1 MKEDSILKVKNVI
14 SGYGTSNVINDIS
27 FDIKESSILAI
38 SGRNG
43 VGKSTLLKTIIGIV
57 ECKSGEIYFLEK
69 NITKSRPTERSIL
82 GIGYV
87 PQGRDIFTSL
97 SVKENISLPA
107 ISRKIKNLNNE
118 LDKIYSIFPIL
129 GEKQNDLGGSL
140 SGGQQ
145 QQLAIARSLIFNPKV
160 LLLDEPSEGIQ
171 PSIVSQIADKLNDIS
186 SNLKTAIVVIE
197 QNISFISKLHCDC
210 FVIDKGVISTKIS
223 SKDFSNVDTARK
235 ALNLEL

>member
-1 MKEDSILKVKNVI
+1 MKEDSILKIKNVV
-14 SGYGTSNVINDIS
+14 SGYDTSNVINDIS

-87 PQGRDIFTSL
+87 PQGRDIFTSI

-210 FVIDKGVISTKIS
+210 FVIDKGVISSKIS

>member
-1 MKEDSILKVKNVI
+1 MQEDSILKIKNVV

-27 FDIKESSILAI
+27 FDIKESTILAI

-57 ECKSGEIYFLEK
+57 ECKSGEIHFLEK